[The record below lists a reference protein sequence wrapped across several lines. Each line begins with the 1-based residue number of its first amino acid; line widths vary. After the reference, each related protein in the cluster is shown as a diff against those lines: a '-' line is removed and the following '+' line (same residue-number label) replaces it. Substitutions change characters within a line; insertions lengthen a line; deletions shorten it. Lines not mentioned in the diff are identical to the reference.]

1 MLVNKQLLTPT
12 LALAVLLVGCGGAAD
27 TASEAPAAASE
38 AAQAEGMTVEV
49 VNIAFKPASLK
60 VLRGTEVTWTSADA
74 GVRHTATSG
83 TPGDNGVPGVSEAT
97 ASKPDGLFDGDLPDA
112 GSDFSFT
119 FSAPGTY
126 AYFCEIHPSMSA
138 EVVVE

>member
-1 MLVNKQLLTPT
+1 M
-12 LALAVLLVGCGGAAD
+12 GCGGAAD
-27 TASEAPAAASE
+27 SSSDAPAAASE
-38 AAQAEGMTVEV
+38 ASQAKGTTVDV

-60 VLRGTEVTWTSADA
+60 VLRGTEVTWVSADA

-83 TPGDNGVPGVSEAT
+83 TPGDNGVPGVSAG
-97 ASKPDGLFDGDLPDA
+97 ASDMPDGLFDGDLPDA

-119 FSAPGTY
+119 FSKPGTY
-126 AYFCEIHPSMSA
+126 AYFCEIHPSMTA

>member
-1 MLVNKQLLTPT
+1 
-12 LALAVLLVGCGGAAD
+12 
-27 TASEAPAAASE
+27 
-38 AAQAEGMTVEV
+38 MTIQV
-49 VNIAFKPASLK
+49 VNIAFKPASVK
-60 VLRGTEVTWTSADA
+60 VLRGTEVTWTSADE

-119 FSAPGTY
+119 FSKAGTF
-126 AYFCEIHPSMSA
+126 AYFCEIHPSMTA
-138 EVVVE
+138 EVVVQ